1 MKSERFHSLTPAR
14 DISSLVASMGSS
26 TSRTRSTAGN
36 WYTVRNLSAAETEIM
51 LYDEIGQGGTTAS
64 DFIRELQDIKAQ
76 RITLRVN
83 SPGGEVFDGIA
94 IFNAIRRHPAHVTAY
109 VDGVAASAAS
119 FIAMAG
125 DKVVMSPHAELF
137 IHDAHGLT
145 LGNASDMRQMAD
157 MLDKSSDNI
166 AGIYAARAGGTVE
179 DWRQKMRA
187 ETWYTDHDAVAA
199 GLADEIDGVTPQNRV
214 QPTTTRNEAPPAAV
228 VEPVVITEPEPV
240 QEPVVVDFHRVLE
253 EIEEDAALGIFA
265 VA

>member
-1 MKSERFHSLTPAR
+1 
-14 DISSLVASMGSS
+14 MGSA

-51 LYDEIGQGGTTAS
+51 LYDEIGQGGVSAS

-76 RITLRVN
+76 RITLRLN

-109 VDGVAASAAS
+109 VDGIAASAAS

-125 DKVVMSPHAELF
+125 DRVVMSPHAELF

-145 LGNASDMRQMAD
+145 LGNAEDMRQMAD

-166 AGIYAARAGGTVE
+166 AGIYAARAGGTVAE
-179 DWRQKMRA
+179 WRQKMRD
-187 ETWYTDHDAVAA
+187 ETWYTDQDAVDA

-214 QPTTTRNEAPPAAV
+214 PTTITRNEAPPATADAV
-228 VEPVVITEPEPV
+228 TTDPEPEKEPEPF
-240 QEPVVVDFHRVLE
+240 DFHALIQGAV
-253 EIEEDAALGIFA
+253 EDVQDVFA